1 MMSIGQFAQAGGL
14 TVKALRF
21 YDERGVLVPAAVDP
35 DTGYRRY
42 RSSQL
47 RDAVALQ
54 ALRAADVGL
63 DDARAVIDGEDR
75 GEELL
80 RRIEERRDAD
90 RARQDAAFTR
100 ARAMIAA
107 LRDGP
112 EVHERDAPGRTWVG
126 LRWRHA
132 GGDSVDT
139 RGAAMEAEMTALSAA
154 LHAADAVPL
163 GRPCFTY
170 RGDGT
175 ATGSIMLGALPV
187 DAGAYLDLTA
197 IAAAVEQRAG
207 SLTGDLER
215 GSDPPRREAYA
226 WVAMTDLEDAGAAAT
241 LVPALVVLGEY
252 LESRRSDG
260 DGDGELRQT
269 TVPVDGAGEVF
280 EIEYAGT
287 VAR

>member
-1 MMSIGQFAQAGGL
+1 MSIGQFAQAGGL

-42 RSSQL
+42 RAAQL

-63 DDARAVIDGEDR
+63 DDARAVIDDEDR

-80 RRIEERRDAD
+80 TRIGERREAD
-90 RARQDAAFTR
+90 RARQDAAFAR

-112 EVHERDAPGRTWVG
+112 EVHERDAHGRAWVG
-126 LRWRHA
+126 LCWRHA
-132 GGDSVDT
+132 GGDDAEAH
-139 RGAAMEAEMTALSAA
+139 GAAMEAEITALSGA
-154 LHAADAVPL
+154 LHAAGAGPL
-163 GRPCFTY
+163 GSPCFTY

-175 ATGSIMLGALPV
+175 ATGSMMLGALPV
-187 DAGAYLDLTA
+187 EPGADIDLAA
-197 IAAAVEQRAG
+197 IRAAVEARAG

-215 GSDPPRREAYA
+215 GWLPPRREAYTR
-226 WVAMTDLEDAGAAAT
+226 VAMADVEEAGPGAT
-241 LVPALVVLGEY
+241 LLPALVVLGEY
-252 LESRRSDG
+252 LEGPRADG
-260 DGDGELRQT
+260 GDELRQT
-269 TVPVDGAGEVF
+269 TVPVDGAGEVL